1 VVKPSKRQ
9 FITSWIRKA
18 VVMLDINVASIKTT
32 VSFVVDKQ
40 SLAEAR
46 KAGDDLKKYFEK
58 IADPKIRFQA
68 QKQRRQKA
76 RQQADDAR
84 FNDKPRDTKEMK
96 AQRAAEKQK
105 VRDEK
110 ANLKA
115 KQQLQKRQEVA
126 ELRLRHAGLQ
136 ISGIKGKY
144 ELDPKSQ
151 YEALRI
157 IRQQTEEFAKGNLTS
172 ARMNASI
179 RERVTLLRREAA
191 QQAKVTQAQRTQYAA
206 AATKLKAQKGGNAPI
221 VGGGVLGSLALTAG
235 SLGVGQRIVDK
246 GNDNLELVRMSERVK
261 TNPNAIKTM
270 VAWGQQHG
278 VDSANTSKAV
288 DNMKDVRERLAMTVN
303 DAQMK
308 NGEWKGGDGGI
319 TSIMNKFG
327 WSKDQISKFQ
337 DSPLDFVQA
346 TVNEGQRRGMSQAQ
360 IGTLIESLG
369 DDLMH
374 YTDMFMNNGAE
385 YNKTLKTLVE
395 SGQTLNDEQI
405 RQVSAYG
412 DLSVAMGNLMNGVDN
427 QLFTGWMKGFADGGD
442 DLVRNTK
449 VITESAGLLG
459 EGLGDLAKQVTGFVG
474 EISSVVSDLNAGIRE
489 KFPDWFSEAN
499 KPAAQAVIDGVTGSA
514 DSAASWVQDKTG
526 FNTRSVGHAV
536 KDWLGIDDQPTG
548 TAVEQYSLNGD
559 SLPGGSLRDSAIS
572 SLTSTNSA
580 PSYNLAPV
588 FNLNLEASVPL
599 TIASDSSRLAD
610 YVDFTAKASQ
620 AAFTQSLTLS
630 ALSGQ
635 SSTGG

>member
-1 VVKPSKRQ
+1 MLEIHTSSIVNTVRFQVSKED
-9 FITSWIRKA
+9 IAVAKKA
-18 VVMLDINVASIKTT
+18 A
-32 VSFVVDKQ
+32 
-40 SLAEAR
+40 
-46 KAGDDLKKYFEK
+46 DDLQRHFSK
-58 IADPKIRFQA
+58 IKDPKIRFQA
-68 QKQRRQKA
+68 QRQRRQSAREQVADAKA
-76 RQQADDAR
+76 ASPKTSNDLKQQRQAEKAGKAQAREAAKIAKRNETASLKFRSANLQMKGVAGKYGLDPLKQLEFAR
-84 FNDKPRDTKEMK
+84 F
-96 AQRAAEKQK
+96 
-105 VRDEK
+105 
-110 ANLKA
+110 A
-115 KQQLQKRQEVA
+115 KQQTELFRNNQISSAKLNY
-126 ELRLRHAGLQ
+126 ELRERL
-136 ISGIKGKY
+136 
-144 ELDPKSQ
+144 
-151 YEALRI
+151 AL
-157 IRQQTEEFAKGNLTS
+157 
-172 ARMNASI
+172 M
-179 RERVTLLRREAA
+179 RREAA
-191 QQAKVTQAQRTQYAA
+191 LQARITASTQQQAAAQRQAKRTDYKGAA
-206 AATKLKAQKGGNAPI
+206 ANIKEKGLNVI
-221 VGGGVLGSLALTAG
+221 GGGAGFIGATAALAGGASILGRVRETA
-235 SLGVGQRIVDK
+235 
-246 GNDNLELVRMSERVK
+246 NDNLELVRMSERVK

-346 TVNEGQRRGMSQAQ
+346 TVNEGQRRGVSQAQ

-385 YNKTLKTLVE
+385 YNKTLKQLVE
-395 SGQTLNDEQI
+395 SGQTLNDEQVK
-405 RQVSAYG
+405 QTLAYG

-442 DLVRNTK
+442 DLVRKTK
-449 VITESAGLLG
+449 IITEAAGMLG
-459 EGLGDLAKQVTGFVG
+459 EGLGNLSKEITGFVG
-474 EISSVVSDLNAGIRE
+474 EISNVVSDINKGLKERFPEWFAE
-489 KFPDWFSEAN
+489 KD
-499 KPAAQAVIDGVTGSA
+499 KPAAQALYDGAVTGSA
-514 DSAASWVQDKTG
+514 NSAADWVQDKTG
-526 FNTRSVGHAV
+526 FDTRSVGHAV

-599 TIASDSSRLAD
+599 TITSDSSRLAD

>member
-1 VVKPSKRQ
+1 MLEIHTSSIVNTVRFQVSKE
-9 FITSWIRKA
+9 
-18 VVMLDINVASIKTT
+18 DI
-32 VSFVVDKQ
+32 
-40 SLAEAR
+40 AEA
-46 KAGDDLKKYFEK
+46 KKSADDLQRHFSK
-58 IADPKIRFQA
+58 IKDPKIRFQA

-84 FNDKPRDTKEMK
+84 FNAKPRDTKEMK

-105 VRDEK
+105 ARDEK

-126 ELRLRHAGLQ
+126 ELKLRHAGLQ
-136 ISGIKGKY
+136 VSGIKGKY
-144 ELDPKSQ
+144 GLDPKSQ
-151 YEALRI
+151 YEALRYI
-157 IRQQTEEFAKGNLTS
+157 HQQSEEFAKGNIS
-172 ARMNASI
+172 SQRMNALI

-206 AATKLKAQKGGNAPI
+206 VATKLKAQKGGNAPI

-235 SLGVGQRIVDK
+235 SLGVGQRIIDK
-246 GNDNLELVRMSERVK
+246 GNENLDLVRQSALVK

-270 VAWGQQHG
+270 VTWGQQHG

-327 WSKDQISKFQ
+327 WGIEDVKTFQ
-337 DSPLDFVQA
+337 NRPLDFIQA

-405 RQVSAYG
+405 RQVSVYG

>member
-1 VVKPSKRQ
+1 
-9 FITSWIRKA
+9 
-18 VVMLDINVASIKTT
+18 MLDISVSQIRNT
-32 VSFVVDKQ
+32 VTFVVDKQ
-40 SLAEAR
+40 SIALA
-46 KAGDDLKKYFEK
+46 KAAADNLQKHFQK

-96 AQRAAEKQK
+96 AQRAAQKQK
-105 VRDEK
+105 ARDEK

-115 KQQLQKRQEVA
+115 KQQLQKRQETA
-126 ELRLRHAGLQ
+126 ELKLHHAGLQ
-136 ISGIKGKY
+136 VSGIKGKY
-144 ELDPKSQ
+144 GLDPKSQ
-151 YEALRI
+151 YEALRF

-172 ARMNASI
+172 DRMNASI

-246 GNDNLELVRMSERVK
+246 GNENLDLVRQSALVK

-270 VAWGQQHG
+270 VAGGQQHG

-385 YNKTLKTLVE
+385 YNKTLKQLVE

-405 RQVSAYG
+405 KQTYAYG

-427 QLFTGWMKGFADGGD
+427 SLFTGFMKGFADGGD
-442 DLVRNTK
+442 DLVKNTK
-449 VITESAGLLG
+449 VITESAGMLG
-459 EGLGDLAKQVTGFVG
+459 EGLGNLSKEITGFVG
-474 EISSVVSDLNAGIRE
+474 EISSVVSDINAGLRSR
-489 KFPDWFSEAN
+489 FPEWFSNAN
-499 KPAAQAVIDGVTGSA
+499 KPAAQSLYDGAVTGSA
-514 DSAASWVQDKTG
+514 NSAADWVQDKTG

-536 KDWLGIDDQPTG
+536 KGWLGIDDKPTG
-548 TAVEQYSLNGD
+548 TAVEQYGLNGD
-559 SLPGGSLRDSAIS
+559 SLRGGALRDSAIS

-599 TIASDSSRLAD
+599 TIASDSSRLSD
-610 YVDFTAKASQ
+610 YIDFQARASQ
-620 AAFTQSLTLS
+620 ASFAQSLTLS

>member
-1 VVKPSKRQ
+1 
-9 FITSWIRKA
+9 
-18 VVMLDINVASIKTT
+18 MLDISVSQIRNT
-32 VSFVVDKQ
+32 VTFVVDKQ
-40 SLAEAR
+40 SIALA
-46 KAGDDLKKYFEK
+46 KAAADNLQKHFQK

-96 AQRAAEKQK
+96 AQRAAQKQK
-105 VRDEK
+105 ARDEK

-115 KQQLQKRQEVA
+115 KQQLQKRQETA
-126 ELRLRHAGLQ
+126 ELKLHHAGLQ
-136 ISGIKGKY
+136 VSGIKGKY
-144 ELDPKSQ
+144 GLDPKSQ
-151 YEALRI
+151 YEALRF

-172 ARMNASI
+172 DRMNASI

-246 GNDNLELVRMSERVK
+246 GNENLDLVRQSALVK

-385 YNKTLKTLVE
+385 YNKTLKQLVE

-405 RQVSAYG
+405 KQTYAYG

-427 QLFTGWMKGFADGGD
+427 SLFTGFMKGFADGGD
-442 DLVRNTK
+442 DLVKNTK
-449 VITESAGLLG
+449 VITESAGMLG
-459 EGLGDLAKQVTGFVG
+459 EGLGNLSKEITGFVG
-474 EISSVVSDLNAGIRE
+474 EISSVVSDINAGLRSR
-489 KFPDWFSEAN
+489 FPEWFSNAN
-499 KPAAQAVIDGVTGSA
+499 KPAAQSLYDGAVTGSA
-514 DSAASWVQDKTG
+514 NSAADWVQDKTG

-536 KDWLGIDDQPTG
+536 KGWLGIDDKPTG
-548 TAVEQYSLNGD
+548 TAVEQYGLNGD
-559 SLPGGSLRDSAIS
+559 SLRGGALRVC
-572 SLTSTNSA
+572 T
-580 PSYNLAPV
+580 
-588 FNLNLEASVPL
+588 
-599 TIASDSSRLAD
+599 
-610 YVDFTAKASQ
+610 
-620 AAFTQSLTLS
+620 
-630 ALSGQ
+630 
-635 SSTGG
+635 

>member
-1 VVKPSKRQ
+1 MLEIHTSSIVNTVRFQVSKED
-9 FITSWIRKA
+9 IAVAKKA
-18 VVMLDINVASIKTT
+18 A
-32 VSFVVDKQ
+32 
-40 SLAEAR
+40 
-46 KAGDDLKKYFEK
+46 DDLQRHFSK
-58 IADPKIRFQA
+58 IKDPKIRFQA
-68 QKQRRQKA
+68 QRQRRQSAREQVADAKA
-76 RQQADDAR
+76 ASPKTSNDLKQQRQAEKAGKAQAREAAKIAKRNETASLKFRSANLQMKGVAGKYGLDPLKQLEFAR
-84 FNDKPRDTKEMK
+84 F
-96 AQRAAEKQK
+96 
-105 VRDEK
+105 
-110 ANLKA
+110 A
-115 KQQLQKRQEVA
+115 KQQTELFRNNQISSAKLNY
-126 ELRLRHAGLQ
+126 ELRERL
-136 ISGIKGKY
+136 
-144 ELDPKSQ
+144 
-151 YEALRI
+151 AL
-157 IRQQTEEFAKGNLTS
+157 
-172 ARMNASI
+172 M
-179 RERVTLLRREAA
+179 RREAA
-191 QQAKVTQAQRTQYAA
+191 LQARITASTQQQAAAQRQAKRTDYKGAA
-206 AATKLKAQKGGNAPI
+206 ANIKEKGLNVI
-221 VGGGVLGSLALTAG
+221 GGGAGFIGATAALAGGASILGRVRETA
-235 SLGVGQRIVDK
+235 
-246 GNDNLELVRMSERVK
+246 NDNLELVRMSERVK

-346 TVNEGQRRGMSQAQ
+346 TVNEGQRRGVSQAQ

-385 YNKTLKTLVE
+385 YNKTLKQLVE
-395 SGQTLNDEQI
+395 SGQTLNDEQVK
-405 RQVSAYG
+405 QTLAYG

-442 DLVRNTK
+442 DLVRKTK
-449 VITESAGLLG
+449 IITEAAGMLG
-459 EGLGDLAKQVTGFVG
+459 EGLGNLSKEITGFVG
-474 EISSVVSDLNAGIRE
+474 EISNVVSDINKGLKERFPEWFAE
-489 KFPDWFSEAN
+489 KD
-499 KPAAQAVIDGVTGSA
+499 KPAAQALYDGAVTGSA
-514 DSAASWVQDKTG
+514 NSAADWVQDKTG
-526 FNTRSVGHAV
+526 FDTRSVGHAV

-599 TIASDSSRLAD
+599 TIASDSSRLSD
-610 YVDFTAKASQ
+610 YIDFQARASQ
-620 AAFTQSLTLS
+620 ASFAQSLTLS

>member
-1 VVKPSKRQ
+1 
-9 FITSWIRKA
+9 
-18 VVMLDINVASIKTT
+18 MLDINVASIKTT

-151 YEALRI
+151 YEALRF

-172 ARMNASI
+172 DRMNASI

-246 GNDNLELVRMSERVK
+246 GNENLDLVRQSALVK

-337 DSPLDFVQA
+337 DSPLDFVQV

-385 YNKTLKTLVE
+385 YNKTLKQLVE
-395 SGQTLNDEQI
+395 SGHTLNDEQI
-405 RQVSAYG
+405 KQTYAYG

-427 QLFTGWMKGFADGGD
+427 SLFTGFMKGFADGGD
-442 DLVRNTK
+442 DLVKNTK
-449 VITESAGLLG
+449 VITESAGMLG
-459 EGLGDLAKQVTGFVG
+459 EGLGNLSKEITGFVG
-474 EISSVVSDLNAGIRE
+474 EISSVVSDINKGLKERFPVWFAE
-489 KFPDWFSEAN
+489 KD
-499 KPAAQAVIDGVTGSA
+499 KPAAQALYDGAVTGSA
-514 DSAASWVQDKTG
+514 NSAADWVQDKTG

-536 KDWLGIDDQPTG
+536 KGWLGIDDKPTG

-599 TIASDSSRLAD
+599 TIASDSSRLSD
-610 YVDFTAKASQ
+610 YIDFQARASQ
-620 AAFTQSLTLS
+620 ASFAQSLTLS

>member
-1 VVKPSKRQ
+1 MLEINASRISNV
-9 FITSWIRKA
+9 ITFSVDQNSLREAKQA
-18 VVMLDINVASIKTT
+18 GKDLQKYFQALAEPKLRIKT
-32 VSFVVDKQ
+32 Q
-40 SLAEAR
+40 R
-46 KAGDDLKKYFEK
+46 
-58 IADPKIRFQA
+58 
-68 QKQRRQKA
+68 QRRQKA

-105 VRDEK
+105 AKDEK

-136 ISGIKGKY
+136 VSGIKGKY
-144 ELDPKSQ
+144 GLDPKSQ
-151 YEALRI
+151 YEALRF

-172 ARMNASI
+172 ARMNATI

-221 VGGGVLGSLALTAG
+221 FGGGVLGSLALTAG

-246 GNDNLELVRMSERVK
+246 GNENLDLVRKSELVK
-261 TNPNAIKTM
+261 TNPNVVKTM

-278 VDSANTSKAV
+278 VDSANV
-288 DNMKDVRERLAMTVN
+288 DKVTDNFKDVRERIAMTLN
-303 DAQMK
+303 DSQFK

-327 WSKDQISKFQ
+327 WGKEQIKSFQ
-337 DSPLDFVQA
+337 DRPADLLQA
-346 TVNEGQRRGMSQAQ
+346 VTNEGQRRGMSQAQ

-385 YNKTLKTLVE
+385 YNKTLKQLVD

-405 RQVSAYG
+405 MQTLTYG

-427 QLFTGWMKGFADGGD
+427 SMFTGFMKGFADGGD
-442 DLVRNTK
+442 DLVKNTK
-449 VITESAGLLG
+449 VITESAGMLG

-474 EISSVVSDLNAGIRE
+474 EISSVVSDLNSALRHRFPEWFAE
-489 KFPDWFSEAN
+489 KD
-499 KPAAQAVIDGVTGSA
+499 KPAAQALYDGAVTGSA
-514 DSAASWVQDKTG
+514 NDAAQWIADKTG
-526 FNTRSVGHAV
+526 FDTRSVAPAI
-536 KDWLGIDDQPTG
+536 KDWLGLGNQQAG
-548 TAVEQYSLNGD
+548 TAANQYNLAGD
-559 SLPGGSLRDSAIS
+559 SLRDSAMSLS
-572 SLTSTNSA
+572 SNVPAYTLN
-580 PSYNLAPV
+580 PI
-588 FNLNLEASVPL
+588 FNLQVNPQVGL
-599 TIASDSSRLAD
+599 TLQSDVSRLSD
-610 YVDFTAKASQ
+610 YIDWSAKAS
-620 AAFTQSLTLS
+620 ADSFTRSLTLS

>member
-1 VVKPSKRQ
+1 
-9 FITSWIRKA
+9 
-18 VVMLDINVASIKTT
+18 MLDINVASIKTT

-346 TVNEGQRRGMSQAQ
+346 TVNEGQRRGMS
-360 IGTLIESLG
+360 
-369 DDLMH
+369 
-374 YTDMFMNNGAE
+374 
-385 YNKTLKTLVE
+385 
-395 SGQTLNDEQI
+395 
-405 RQVSAYG
+405 
-412 DLSVAMGNLMNGVDN
+412 
-427 QLFTGWMKGFADGGD
+427 
-442 DLVRNTK
+442 
-449 VITESAGLLG
+449 
-459 EGLGDLAKQVTGFVG
+459 
-474 EISSVVSDLNAGIRE
+474 
-489 KFPDWFSEAN
+489 
-499 KPAAQAVIDGVTGSA
+499 
-514 DSAASWVQDKTG
+514 
-526 FNTRSVGHAV
+526 
-536 KDWLGIDDQPTG
+536 
-548 TAVEQYSLNGD
+548 
-559 SLPGGSLRDSAIS
+559 
-572 SLTSTNSA
+572 
-580 PSYNLAPV
+580 
-588 FNLNLEASVPL
+588 
-599 TIASDSSRLAD
+599 
-610 YVDFTAKASQ
+610 
-620 AAFTQSLTLS
+620 
-630 ALSGQ
+630 
-635 SSTGG
+635 

>member
-1 VVKPSKRQ
+1 
-9 FITSWIRKA
+9 
-18 VVMLDINVASIKTT
+18 MLDISVSQIRNT
-32 VSFVVDKQ
+32 VTFVVDKQ
-40 SLAEAR
+40 SIALA
-46 KAGDDLKKYFEK
+46 KAAADNLQKHFQK

-96 AQRAAEKQK
+96 AQRAAQKQK
-105 VRDEK
+105 ARDEK

-115 KQQLQKRQEVA
+115 KQQLQKRQETA
-126 ELRLRHAGLQ
+126 ELKLHHAGLQ
-136 ISGIKGKY
+136 VSGIKGKY
-144 ELDPKSQ
+144 GLDPKSQ
-151 YEALRI
+151 YEALRF

-172 ARMNASI
+172 DRMNASI

-385 YNKTLKTLVE
+385 YNKTLKQLVE

-405 RQVSAYG
+405 KQTYAYG

-427 QLFTGWMKGFADGGD
+427 SLFTGFMKGFADGGD
-442 DLVRNTK
+442 DLVKNTK
-449 VITESAGLLG
+449 VITESAGMLG
-459 EGLGDLAKQVTGFVG
+459 EGLGNLSKEITGFVG
-474 EISSVVSDLNAGIRE
+474 EISSVVSDINAGLRSR
-489 KFPDWFSEAN
+489 FPEWFSNAN
-499 KPAAQAVIDGVTGSA
+499 KPAAQSLYDGAVTGSA
-514 DSAASWVQDKTG
+514 NSAADWVQDKTG